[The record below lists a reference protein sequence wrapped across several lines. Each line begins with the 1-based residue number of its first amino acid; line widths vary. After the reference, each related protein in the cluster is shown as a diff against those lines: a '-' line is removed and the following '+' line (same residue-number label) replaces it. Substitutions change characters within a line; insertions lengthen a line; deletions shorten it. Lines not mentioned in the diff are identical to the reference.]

1 MPIINKE
8 KYEKIFADSFPFWSK
23 LTTSQQSML
32 MRNTI
37 ANKYP
42 QGAILHD
49 GNQCTGA
56 ILVIK
61 GSIRAYILSEEGREV
76 TLYRL
81 FPGKICMLSASCVLQ
96 SITFNVIV
104 EAETD
109 SECLIINGKTFADLS
124 EENLYM
130 QNFALSTAVERFCRV
145 MFVLQQILFTS
156 LDKRLAAFLIE
167 ESQHMKTLEL
177 KLTQEHIARNLS
189 SAREVISRLLKYL
202 SEEQAVKV
210 TRGKI
215 IITDIKKLQ
224 QIAD

>member
-1 MPIINKE
+1 
-8 KYEKIFADSFPFWSK
+8 
-23 LTTSQQSML
+23 ML

-81 FPGKICMLSASCVLQ
+81 FPGKICMLSASCVFTQ

-130 QNFALSTAVERFCRV
+130 QNFALSTAVERFSRV

-156 LDKRLAAFLIE
+156 LDKRLAAFFNRRKSAYE
-167 ESQHMKTLEL
+167 
-177 KLTQEHIARNLS
+177 NL
-189 SAREVISRLLKYL
+189 RIKIN
-202 SEEQAVKV
+202 
-210 TRGKI
+210 TR
-215 IITDIKKLQ
+215 TYCP
-224 QIAD
+224 